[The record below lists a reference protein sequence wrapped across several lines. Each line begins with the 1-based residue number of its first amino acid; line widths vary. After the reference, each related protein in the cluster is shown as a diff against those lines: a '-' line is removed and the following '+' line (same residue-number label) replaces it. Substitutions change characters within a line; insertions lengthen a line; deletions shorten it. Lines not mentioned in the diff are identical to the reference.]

1 MRKKL
6 NACSSTLKVKF
17 ELAVPNNSK
26 LEHIFLSVKK
36 VNGKKPFASVSVLAL
51 VYSWKN
57 ERSKKN
63 LKIKIE
69 EFCYPEVHDTS
80 SAI

>member
-1 MRKKL
+1 MWQHFK
-6 NACSSTLKVKF
+6 
-17 ELAVPNNSK
+17 SK
-26 LEHIFLSVKK
+26 IWISCTKQQQTRTNIFLSVKK
-36 VNGKKPFASVSVLAL
+36 INGKKPFASVSVLAL